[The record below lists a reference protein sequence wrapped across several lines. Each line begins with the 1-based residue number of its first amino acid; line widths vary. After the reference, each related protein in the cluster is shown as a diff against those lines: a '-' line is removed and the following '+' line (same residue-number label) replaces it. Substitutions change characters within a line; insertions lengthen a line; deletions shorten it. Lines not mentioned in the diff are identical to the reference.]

1 MAENEN
7 NEKSSFDYLQEKFAD
22 KPKVTEPTSPNAI
35 DFIKDLS
42 EDEALEMYLNQPDE
56 VVFMMT
62 GHTKDE
68 LKAKAAERALN
79 AENGEKLIEEN
90 ITEKPKSASTLQVE
104 SIDVDT
110 KYIEENKEKVTK
122 AKNERQE
129 ETFVQSSSNLTNNHE
144 GRDGNERN
152 DDGDER

>member
-22 KPKVTEPTSPNAI
+22 KPQVTEPTSPNAF
-35 DFIKDLS
+35 DIKDLS

-56 VVFMMT
+56 VVYMMT

-68 LKAKAAERALN
+68 LKAMAAERALN

-90 ITEKPKSASTLQVE
+90 NTEKPKSAPTLQVE

-110 KYIEENKEKVTK
+110 KYIEENKEKLNK
-122 AKNERQE
+122 ANDARQE

>member
-1 MAENEN
+1 MGIFSRLSDLLKSNINDLIDKAEDPEKMVKQIIIDMQKELNE
-7 NEKSSFDYLQEKFAD
+7 STQ
-22 KPKVTEPTSPNAI
+22 
-35 DFIKDLS
+35 
-42 EDEALEMYLNQPDE
+42 AL
-56 VVFMMT
+56 
-62 GHTKDE
+62 G
-68 LKAKAAERALN
+68 KAMAAERALN

-90 ITEKPKSASTLQVE
+90 NTEKQKPAPTLQVE

-110 KYIEENKEKVTK
+110 KYIEENIEKVNK
-122 AKNERQE
+122 AKSERQE

>member
-7 NEKSSFDYLQEKFAD
+7 NNGSSFDYLKEKFAG
-22 KPKVTEPTSPNAI
+22 KPEVTEPTSPNAFDI
-35 DFIKDLS
+35 RDLS
-42 EDEALEMYLNQPDE
+42 DDEALEMYLGQPDE

-68 LKAKAAERALN
+68 LKAMAAESALN
-79 AENGEKLIEEN
+79 AENGEKIIEEN
-90 ITEKPKSASTLQVE
+90 NTEKQKPAPTLQVE

-144 GRDGNERN
+144 RRDGYERI

>member
-7 NEKSSFDYLQEKFAD
+7 NNGSSFDYLKEKFAG
-22 KPKVTEPTSPNAI
+22 KPEVTEPTSPNAFDI
-35 DFIKDLS
+35 RDLS
-42 EDEALEMYLNQPDE
+42 DDEALEMYLGQPDE

-68 LKAKAAERALN
+68 LKAMAAERALN
-79 AENGEKLIEEN
+79 AENGEKVINENNIEKS
-90 ITEKPKSASTLQVE
+90 KPATTLQVE
-104 SIDVDT
+104 SIDVDMN
-110 KYIEENKEKVTK
+110 YIEENKGKSDKFTDK
-122 AKNERQE
+122 HQE

-144 GRDGNERN
+144 RRDGNERN

>member
-22 KPKVTEPTSPNAI
+22 KPKVTEPTSPNAF
-35 DFIKDLS
+35 DIKDLS
-42 EDEALEMYLNQPDE
+42 EDEALEMYLKQPDE
-56 VVFMMT
+56 VVYMMT

-68 LKAKAAERALN
+68 LKAMAAERALN

-90 ITEKPKSASTLQVE
+90 NTEKQNPAPTLQVE

-110 KYIEENKEKVTK
+110 KYIEENIEKVNK
-122 AKNERQE
+122 AKSERQE

>member
-7 NEKSSFDYLQEKFAD
+7 NKESSFDYLKEKFAD
-22 KPKVTEPTSPNAI
+22 KPNITEPTSPNALDI
-35 DFIKDLS
+35 RDLS
-42 EDEALEMYLNQPDE
+42 DDEALEIYLSQPDE

-68 LKAKAAERALN
+68 LKAMAAERALN
-79 AENGEKLIEEN
+79 AENGEKFIEEN
-90 ITEKPKSASTLQVE
+90 NTEKPKPATALQVE
-104 SIDVDT
+104 SIDIDT
-110 KYIEENKEKVTK
+110 KYIEENKEKITTTK
-122 AKNERQE
+122 EDRQE
-129 ETFVQSSSNLTNNHE
+129 ETFVQSSSSLTNNPE

>member
-22 KPKVTEPTSPNAI
+22 KPKVTEPTSPNAFDI
-35 DFIKDLS
+35 RDLS
-42 EDEALEMYLNQPDE
+42 DDEALEMYLGQPDE

-68 LKAKAAERALN
+68 LKAMAAERALN
-79 AENGEKLIEEN
+79 AESGEKLIEEN
-90 ITEKPKSASTLQVE
+90 NTEKQKPATTLQVE
-104 SIDVDT
+104 SIDVDMN
-110 KYIEENKEKVTK
+110 YIEENKGKNDKFKDKHQEK
-122 AKNERQE
+122 
-129 ETFVQSSSNLTNNHE
+129 TFVQSSSNLTNNHE